1 MNYTLNIK
9 KNNKNSLCIL
19 LNGKKYEVN
28 SQWLYEHSDNA
39 EIRDPY
45 TKQLLIE
52 AAEINPSLKIID
64 AQIEKEILAITFSDN
79 SQHNY
84 KINYIYS
91 QLKKAP
97 VSDNKYLWNK
107 KNLKVPKF
115 NFKNI
120 NNKMLFD
127 IMTSVDK
134 LGFCLVRNIPKKKNG
149 LNELMK
155 LIGPVKKT
163 NWGGIADVKNI
174 NKAYDLTMTTRGLE
188 NHTDNPY
195 RSEDFKNYP
204 RTIHNDLN
212 LLRNEDVDIV
222 FLPIE
227 NEILKYKTF
236 YKCPNFKIENILCGK
251 SRPNYF
257 PGVKNIVIKLFDIV
271 QADNSFFGE
280 KDYQQLVVIKK
291 LRDEL
296 NFGTKIIPIKTV
308 RNKNGLPLSSRNKY
322 LEINEIEIA
331 NKINKICKYLIPKV
345 KNKLNTTK
353 ILAHAK
359 RELRMNGIDKIDYLT
374 ILTDTLE
381 KRRSLKSKSRIF
393 IAANV
398 GSTRL
403 IDNFPI

>member
-1 MNYTLNIK
+1 MKIIK
-9 KNNKNSLCIL
+9 SIKYLKRIVKESKR
-19 LNGKKYEVN
+19 NGSSINFIPTMGALHLGHIKLIQKAKKR
-28 SQWLYEHSDNA
+28 NA
-39 EIRDPY
+39 VRIVS
-45 TKQLLIE
+45 IF
-52 AAEINPSLKIID
+52 INPS
-64 AQIEKEILAITFSDN
+64 QF
-79 SQHNY
+79 
-84 KINYIYS
+84 
-91 QLKKAP
+91 
-97 VSDNKYLWNK
+97 
-107 KNLKVPKF
+107 
-115 NFKNI
+115 
-120 NNKMLFD
+120 
-127 IMTSVDK
+127 
-134 LGFCLVRNIPKKKNG
+134 
-149 LNELMK
+149 
-155 LIGPVKKT
+155 GP
-163 NWGGIADVKNI
+163 
-174 NKAYDLTMTTRGLE
+174 
-188 NHTDNPY
+188 
-195 RSEDFKNYP
+195 SEDFKNYP

-359 RELRMNGIDKIDYLT
+359 RELRINGIDKIDYLT

>member
-1 MNYTLNIK
+1 MKIIK
-9 KNNKNSLCIL
+9 SIKYLKRIVKESKR
-19 LNGKKYEVN
+19 NGSSINFIPTMGALHLGHIKLIQKAKKR
-28 SQWLYEHSDNA
+28 NA
-39 EIRDPY
+39 VRIVS
-45 TKQLLIE
+45 IF
-52 AAEINPSLKIID
+52 INPS
-64 AQIEKEILAITFSDN
+64 QF
-79 SQHNY
+79 
-84 KINYIYS
+84 
-91 QLKKAP
+91 
-97 VSDNKYLWNK
+97 
-107 KNLKVPKF
+107 
-115 NFKNI
+115 
-120 NNKMLFD
+120 
-127 IMTSVDK
+127 
-134 LGFCLVRNIPKKKNG
+134 
-149 LNELMK
+149 
-155 LIGPVKKT
+155 GP
-163 NWGGIADVKNI
+163 
-174 NKAYDLTMTTRGLE
+174 
-188 NHTDNPY
+188 
-195 RSEDFKNYP
+195 SEDFKNYP

-374 ILTDTLE
+374 ILTDSLE
-381 KRRSLKSKSRIF
+381 KRKSLKSKSRIF

>member
-1 MNYTLNIK
+1 MKIIK
-9 KNNKNSLCIL
+9 SIKYLKRIVKESKR
-19 LNGKKYEVN
+19 NGSIINFIPTMGALHLGHIKLIQKAKKR
-28 SQWLYEHSDNA
+28 NA
-39 EIRDPY
+39 IR
-45 TKQLLIE
+45 IVS
-52 AAEINPSLKIID
+52 IFVNPS
-64 AQIEKEILAITFSDN
+64 QF
-79 SQHNY
+79 
-84 KINYIYS
+84 
-91 QLKKAP
+91 
-97 VSDNKYLWNK
+97 
-107 KNLKVPKF
+107 
-115 NFKNI
+115 
-120 NNKMLFD
+120 
-127 IMTSVDK
+127 
-134 LGFCLVRNIPKKKNG
+134 
-149 LNELMK
+149 
-155 LIGPVKKT
+155 GP
-163 NWGGIADVKNI
+163 
-174 NKAYDLTMTTRGLE
+174 
-188 NHTDNPY
+188 
-195 RSEDFKNYP
+195 SEDFKNYP
-204 RTIHNDLN
+204 RTTHNDLN

-227 NEILKYKTF
+227 NEILKYKTY
-236 YKCPNFKIENILCGK
+236 YKCPNFKIEKILCGK

-291 LRDEL
+291 MRDEL
-296 NFGTKIIPIKTV
+296 NFGTNIIPIKTV

-374 ILTDTLE
+374 ILTDNLE
-381 KRRSLKSKSRIF
+381 KRKSLKSKSRIF

>member
-1 MNYTLNIK
+1 MKIIK
-9 KNNKNSLCIL
+9 SIKYLKRIVKESKR
-19 LNGKKYEVN
+19 NGSSINFIPTMGALHLGHIKLIQKAKKR
-28 SQWLYEHSDNA
+28 NA
-39 EIRDPY
+39 VRIVS
-45 TKQLLIE
+45 IF
-52 AAEINPSLKIID
+52 INPS
-64 AQIEKEILAITFSDN
+64 QF
-79 SQHNY
+79 
-84 KINYIYS
+84 
-91 QLKKAP
+91 
-97 VSDNKYLWNK
+97 
-107 KNLKVPKF
+107 
-115 NFKNI
+115 
-120 NNKMLFD
+120 
-127 IMTSVDK
+127 
-134 LGFCLVRNIPKKKNG
+134 
-149 LNELMK
+149 
-155 LIGPVKKT
+155 GP
-163 NWGGIADVKNI
+163 
-174 NKAYDLTMTTRGLE
+174 
-188 NHTDNPY
+188 
-195 RSEDFKNYP
+195 SEDFKNYP

-291 LRDEL
+291 MRDKL

-381 KRRSLKSKSRIF
+381 KRKSLKSKSRIF

>member
-1 MNYTLNIK
+1 MKIIK
-9 KNNKNSLCIL
+9 SIKYLKRIVKDSKR
-19 LNGKKYEVN
+19 NGSSINFIPTMGALHLGHIKLIQKAKKR
-28 SQWLYEHSDNA
+28 NA
-39 EIRDPY
+39 VRIVS
-45 TKQLLIE
+45 IF
-52 AAEINPSLKIID
+52 INPS
-64 AQIEKEILAITFSDN
+64 QF
-79 SQHNY
+79 
-84 KINYIYS
+84 
-91 QLKKAP
+91 
-97 VSDNKYLWNK
+97 
-107 KNLKVPKF
+107 
-115 NFKNI
+115 
-120 NNKMLFD
+120 
-127 IMTSVDK
+127 
-134 LGFCLVRNIPKKKNG
+134 
-149 LNELMK
+149 
-155 LIGPVKKT
+155 GP
-163 NWGGIADVKNI
+163 
-174 NKAYDLTMTTRGLE
+174 
-188 NHTDNPY
+188 
-195 RSEDFKNYP
+195 SEDFKNYP

-291 LRDEL
+291 MRDEL

>member
-1 MNYTLNIK
+1 MKIIK
-9 KNNKNSLCIL
+9 SIKYLKRIVKESKR
-19 LNGKKYEVN
+19 NGSSINFIPTMGALHLGHIKLIQKAKKR
-28 SQWLYEHSDNA
+28 NA
-39 EIRDPY
+39 VRIVS
-45 TKQLLIE
+45 IF
-52 AAEINPSLKIID
+52 INPS
-64 AQIEKEILAITFSDN
+64 QF
-79 SQHNY
+79 
-84 KINYIYS
+84 
-91 QLKKAP
+91 
-97 VSDNKYLWNK
+97 
-107 KNLKVPKF
+107 
-115 NFKNI
+115 
-120 NNKMLFD
+120 
-127 IMTSVDK
+127 
-134 LGFCLVRNIPKKKNG
+134 
-149 LNELMK
+149 
-155 LIGPVKKT
+155 GP
-163 NWGGIADVKNI
+163 
-174 NKAYDLTMTTRGLE
+174 
-188 NHTDNPY
+188 
-195 RSEDFKNYP
+195 SEDFKNYP

-280 KDYQQLVVIKK
+280 KDFQQLVVIKK
-291 LRDEL
+291 MRDEL

>member
-1 MNYTLNIK
+1 MKIIK
-9 KNNKNSLCIL
+9 SIEYLKRIIRESKRNGLIINFIPTMGALHFGHMKLIQKAKRKNS
-19 LNGKKYEVN
+19 
-28 SQWLYEHSDNA
+28 
-39 EIRDPY
+39 IR
-45 TKQLLIE
+45 IVSIF
-52 AAEINPSLKIID
+52 INPS
-64 AQIEKEILAITFSDN
+64 QF
-79 SQHNY
+79 
-84 KINYIYS
+84 
-91 QLKKAP
+91 
-97 VSDNKYLWNK
+97 
-107 KNLKVPKF
+107 
-115 NFKNI
+115 
-120 NNKMLFD
+120 
-127 IMTSVDK
+127 
-134 LGFCLVRNIPKKKNG
+134 
-149 LNELMK
+149 
-155 LIGPVKKT
+155 GP
-163 NWGGIADVKNI
+163 N
-174 NKAYDLTMTTRGLE
+174 
-188 NHTDNPY
+188 
-195 RSEDFKNYP
+195 EDFKNYP
-204 RTIHNDLN
+204 RTTYNDLN

-227 NEILKYKTF
+227 NEILKYKTY
-236 YKCPNFKIENILCGK
+236 YKCPNFKIEEILCGK

-257 PGVKNIVIKLFDIV
+257 PGVKNIIIKLFDIV

-291 LRDEL
+291 MRDEL

-322 LEINEIEIA
+322 LENNEIEIA

-374 ILTDTLE
+374 ILTDNLE
-381 KRRSLKSKSRIF
+381 KRKSLKSKSRIF

>member
-1 MNYTLNIK
+1 MKIIK
-9 KNNKNSLCIL
+9 SIKYLKRIVKESKR
-19 LNGKKYEVN
+19 NGSSINFIPTMGALHLGHIKLIQKAKKR
-28 SQWLYEHSDNA
+28 NA
-39 EIRDPY
+39 VRIVS
-45 TKQLLIE
+45 IF
-52 AAEINPSLKIID
+52 INPS
-64 AQIEKEILAITFSDN
+64 QF
-79 SQHNY
+79 
-84 KINYIYS
+84 
-91 QLKKAP
+91 
-97 VSDNKYLWNK
+97 
-107 KNLKVPKF
+107 
-115 NFKNI
+115 
-120 NNKMLFD
+120 
-127 IMTSVDK
+127 
-134 LGFCLVRNIPKKKNG
+134 
-149 LNELMK
+149 
-155 LIGPVKKT
+155 GP
-163 NWGGIADVKNI
+163 
-174 NKAYDLTMTTRGLE
+174 
-188 NHTDNPY
+188 
-195 RSEDFKNYP
+195 SEDFKNYP

-271 QADNSFFGE
+271 QADSSFFGE

-291 LRDEL
+291 MRDEL

-353 ILAHAK
+353 ILADAK

-381 KRRSLKSKSRIF
+381 KRKSLKSKSRIF

>member
-1 MNYTLNIK
+1 MKIIK
-9 KNNKNSLCIL
+9 SIKYLKRIVKESKR
-19 LNGKKYEVN
+19 NGSSINFIPTMGALHLGHIKLIQKAKKR
-28 SQWLYEHSDNA
+28 NA
-39 EIRDPY
+39 VRIVS
-45 TKQLLIE
+45 IF
-52 AAEINPSLKIID
+52 INPS
-64 AQIEKEILAITFSDN
+64 QF
-79 SQHNY
+79 
-84 KINYIYS
+84 
-91 QLKKAP
+91 
-97 VSDNKYLWNK
+97 
-107 KNLKVPKF
+107 
-115 NFKNI
+115 
-120 NNKMLFD
+120 
-127 IMTSVDK
+127 
-134 LGFCLVRNIPKKKNG
+134 
-149 LNELMK
+149 
-155 LIGPVKKT
+155 GP
-163 NWGGIADVKNI
+163 
-174 NKAYDLTMTTRGLE
+174 
-188 NHTDNPY
+188 
-195 RSEDFKNYP
+195 SEDFKNYP

-236 YKCPNFKIENILCGK
+236 YKCPKFKIENILCGK

-381 KRRSLKSKSRIF
+381 KRKSLKSKSRIF

>member
-1 MNYTLNIK
+1 MKIIK
-9 KNNKNSLCIL
+9 SIKYLKRIVKESKR
-19 LNGKKYEVN
+19 NGSSINFIPTMGALHLGHIKLIQRAKKR
-28 SQWLYEHSDNA
+28 NA
-39 EIRDPY
+39 VRIVS
-45 TKQLLIE
+45 IF
-52 AAEINPSLKIID
+52 INPS
-64 AQIEKEILAITFSDN
+64 QF
-79 SQHNY
+79 
-84 KINYIYS
+84 
-91 QLKKAP
+91 
-97 VSDNKYLWNK
+97 
-107 KNLKVPKF
+107 
-115 NFKNI
+115 
-120 NNKMLFD
+120 
-127 IMTSVDK
+127 
-134 LGFCLVRNIPKKKNG
+134 
-149 LNELMK
+149 
-155 LIGPVKKT
+155 GP
-163 NWGGIADVKNI
+163 
-174 NKAYDLTMTTRGLE
+174 
-188 NHTDNPY
+188 
-195 RSEDFKNYP
+195 SEDFKNYP
-204 RTIHNDLN
+204 RTIHNDLT

>member
-1 MNYTLNIK
+1 MGALHLGHIK
-9 KNNKNSLCIL
+9 LIQKA
-19 LNGKKYEVN
+19 KKR
-28 SQWLYEHSDNA
+28 NA
-39 EIRDPY
+39 IR
-45 TKQLLIE
+45 IVS
-52 AAEINPSLKIID
+52 IFVNPS
-64 AQIEKEILAITFSDN
+64 QF
-79 SQHNY
+79 
-84 KINYIYS
+84 
-91 QLKKAP
+91 
-97 VSDNKYLWNK
+97 
-107 KNLKVPKF
+107 
-115 NFKNI
+115 
-120 NNKMLFD
+120 
-127 IMTSVDK
+127 
-134 LGFCLVRNIPKKKNG
+134 
-149 LNELMK
+149 
-155 LIGPVKKT
+155 GP
-163 NWGGIADVKNI
+163 
-174 NKAYDLTMTTRGLE
+174 
-188 NHTDNPY
+188 
-195 RSEDFKNYP
+195 SEDFINYP
-204 RTIHNDLN
+204 RSIHNDLN

-296 NFGTKIIPIKTV
+296 SFGTKIIPIKTV

>member
-1 MNYTLNIK
+1 MKIIK
-9 KNNKNSLCIL
+9 SIKYLKRIVKESKR
-19 LNGKKYEVN
+19 NGSSINFIPTMGALHLGHIKLIQKAKKR
-28 SQWLYEHSDNA
+28 NA
-39 EIRDPY
+39 VRIVS
-45 TKQLLIE
+45 IF
-52 AAEINPSLKIID
+52 INPS
-64 AQIEKEILAITFSDN
+64 QF
-79 SQHNY
+79 
-84 KINYIYS
+84 
-91 QLKKAP
+91 
-97 VSDNKYLWNK
+97 
-107 KNLKVPKF
+107 
-115 NFKNI
+115 
-120 NNKMLFD
+120 
-127 IMTSVDK
+127 
-134 LGFCLVRNIPKKKNG
+134 
-149 LNELMK
+149 
-155 LIGPVKKT
+155 GP
-163 NWGGIADVKNI
+163 
-174 NKAYDLTMTTRGLE
+174 
-188 NHTDNPY
+188 
-195 RSEDFKNYP
+195 SEDFKNYP

-291 LRDEL
+291 MRDEL

-359 RELRMNGIDKIDYLT
+359 RELRMNGIDNIDYLT

>member
-1 MNYTLNIK
+1 MKIIK
-9 KNNKNSLCIL
+9 SIKYLKRIVKESKR
-19 LNGKKYEVN
+19 NGSSINFIPTMGALHLGHIKLIQKAKKR
-28 SQWLYEHSDNA
+28 NA
-39 EIRDPY
+39 VRIVS
-45 TKQLLIE
+45 IF
-52 AAEINPSLKIID
+52 INPS
-64 AQIEKEILAITFSDN
+64 QF
-79 SQHNY
+79 
-84 KINYIYS
+84 
-91 QLKKAP
+91 
-97 VSDNKYLWNK
+97 
-107 KNLKVPKF
+107 
-115 NFKNI
+115 
-120 NNKMLFD
+120 
-127 IMTSVDK
+127 
-134 LGFCLVRNIPKKKNG
+134 
-149 LNELMK
+149 
-155 LIGPVKKT
+155 GP
-163 NWGGIADVKNI
+163 
-174 NKAYDLTMTTRGLE
+174 
-188 NHTDNPY
+188 
-195 RSEDFKNYP
+195 SEDFKNYP
-204 RTIHNDLN
+204 RTTHNDLN

-359 RELRMNGIDKIDYLT
+359 RELRMNGIGKIDYLT

-381 KRRSLKSKSRIF
+381 KRKSLKSKSRIF

>member
-1 MNYTLNIK
+1 MKIIK
-9 KNNKNSLCIL
+9 SIKYLKRIVKESKR
-19 LNGKKYEVN
+19 NGSSINFIPTMGALHLGHIKLIQKAKKR
-28 SQWLYEHSDNA
+28 NA
-39 EIRDPY
+39 VRIVS
-45 TKQLLIE
+45 IF
-52 AAEINPSLKIID
+52 INPS
-64 AQIEKEILAITFSDN
+64 QF
-79 SQHNY
+79 
-84 KINYIYS
+84 
-91 QLKKAP
+91 
-97 VSDNKYLWNK
+97 
-107 KNLKVPKF
+107 
-115 NFKNI
+115 
-120 NNKMLFD
+120 
-127 IMTSVDK
+127 
-134 LGFCLVRNIPKKKNG
+134 
-149 LNELMK
+149 
-155 LIGPVKKT
+155 GP
-163 NWGGIADVKNI
+163 
-174 NKAYDLTMTTRGLE
+174 
-188 NHTDNPY
+188 
-195 RSEDFKNYP
+195 SEDFKNYP

-291 LRDEL
+291 MRDEL
-296 NFGTKIIPIKTV
+296 NFGTNIIPIKTV

-353 ILAHAK
+353 ILAQAK

>member
-1 MNYTLNIK
+1 MKIIK
-9 KNNKNSLCIL
+9 SIKYLKRIVKELKR
-19 LNGKKYEVN
+19 NGSSINFIPTMGALHLGHIKLIQKAKKR
-28 SQWLYEHSDNA
+28 NA
-39 EIRDPY
+39 VRIVS
-45 TKQLLIE
+45 IF
-52 AAEINPSLKIID
+52 INPS
-64 AQIEKEILAITFSDN
+64 QF
-79 SQHNY
+79 
-84 KINYIYS
+84 
-91 QLKKAP
+91 
-97 VSDNKYLWNK
+97 
-107 KNLKVPKF
+107 
-115 NFKNI
+115 
-120 NNKMLFD
+120 
-127 IMTSVDK
+127 
-134 LGFCLVRNIPKKKNG
+134 
-149 LNELMK
+149 
-155 LIGPVKKT
+155 GP
-163 NWGGIADVKNI
+163 
-174 NKAYDLTMTTRGLE
+174 
-188 NHTDNPY
+188 
-195 RSEDFKNYP
+195 SEDFKNYP

-227 NEILKYKTF
+227 NEILKYKTY
-236 YKCPNFKIENILCGK
+236 YKCPNFKIEKILCGK

-291 LRDEL
+291 MRDEL
-296 NFGTKIIPIKTV
+296 NFGTNIIPIKTV

-374 ILTDTLE
+374 ILTDNLE
-381 KRRSLKSKSRIF
+381 KRKSLKSKSRIF

>member
-1 MNYTLNIK
+1 MKIIK
-9 KNNKNSLCIL
+9 SIKYLKRIVKESKR
-19 LNGKKYEVN
+19 NGSSINFIPTMGALHLGHIKLIQKAKKR
-28 SQWLYEHSDNA
+28 NA
-39 EIRDPY
+39 VRIVS
-45 TKQLLIE
+45 IF
-52 AAEINPSLKIID
+52 INPS
-64 AQIEKEILAITFSDN
+64 QF
-79 SQHNY
+79 
-84 KINYIYS
+84 
-91 QLKKAP
+91 
-97 VSDNKYLWNK
+97 
-107 KNLKVPKF
+107 
-115 NFKNI
+115 
-120 NNKMLFD
+120 
-127 IMTSVDK
+127 
-134 LGFCLVRNIPKKKNG
+134 
-149 LNELMK
+149 
-155 LIGPVKKT
+155 GP
-163 NWGGIADVKNI
+163 
-174 NKAYDLTMTTRGLE
+174 
-188 NHTDNPY
+188 
-195 RSEDFKNYP
+195 SEDFKNYP

-381 KRRSLKSKSRIF
+381 KRKSLKSKSRIF

>member
-1 MNYTLNIK
+1 MKIIK
-9 KNNKNSLCIL
+9 SIKYLKRIVKESKRNGSCINFIPTMGAL
-19 LNGKKYEVN
+19 HLGHIKLIQKAKKR
-28 SQWLYEHSDNA
+28 NA
-39 EIRDPY
+39 VRIVS
-45 TKQLLIE
+45 IF
-52 AAEINPSLKIID
+52 INPS
-64 AQIEKEILAITFSDN
+64 QF
-79 SQHNY
+79 
-84 KINYIYS
+84 
-91 QLKKAP
+91 
-97 VSDNKYLWNK
+97 
-107 KNLKVPKF
+107 
-115 NFKNI
+115 
-120 NNKMLFD
+120 
-127 IMTSVDK
+127 
-134 LGFCLVRNIPKKKNG
+134 
-149 LNELMK
+149 
-155 LIGPVKKT
+155 GP
-163 NWGGIADVKNI
+163 
-174 NKAYDLTMTTRGLE
+174 
-188 NHTDNPY
+188 
-195 RSEDFKNYP
+195 SEDFKNYP

-381 KRRSLKSKSRIF
+381 KRKSLKSKSRIF

>member
-1 MNYTLNIK
+1 MKIIK
-9 KNNKNSLCIL
+9 SIKYLKRIVKESKR
-19 LNGKKYEVN
+19 NGSSINFIPTMGALHLGHIKLIQKAKKR
-28 SQWLYEHSDNA
+28 NA
-39 EIRDPY
+39 VRIVS
-45 TKQLLIE
+45 IF
-52 AAEINPSLKIID
+52 INPS
-64 AQIEKEILAITFSDN
+64 QF
-79 SQHNY
+79 
-84 KINYIYS
+84 
-91 QLKKAP
+91 
-97 VSDNKYLWNK
+97 
-107 KNLKVPKF
+107 
-115 NFKNI
+115 
-120 NNKMLFD
+120 
-127 IMTSVDK
+127 
-134 LGFCLVRNIPKKKNG
+134 
-149 LNELMK
+149 
-155 LIGPVKKT
+155 GP
-163 NWGGIADVKNI
+163 
-174 NKAYDLTMTTRGLE
+174 
-188 NHTDNPY
+188 
-195 RSEDFKNYP
+195 SEDFKNYP

-353 ILAHAK
+353 ILADAK

-374 ILTDTLE
+374 ILTDNLE
-381 KRRSLKSKSRIF
+381 KRKFLKSKSRIF

>member
-1 MNYTLNIK
+1 MKIIK
-9 KNNKNSLCIL
+9 SIKYLKRIVKESKR
-19 LNGKKYEVN
+19 NGSSINFIPTMGALHLGHIKLIQKAKKR
-28 SQWLYEHSDNA
+28 NA
-39 EIRDPY
+39 VRIVS
-45 TKQLLIE
+45 IF
-52 AAEINPSLKIID
+52 INPS
-64 AQIEKEILAITFSDN
+64 QF
-79 SQHNY
+79 
-84 KINYIYS
+84 
-91 QLKKAP
+91 
-97 VSDNKYLWNK
+97 
-107 KNLKVPKF
+107 
-115 NFKNI
+115 
-120 NNKMLFD
+120 
-127 IMTSVDK
+127 
-134 LGFCLVRNIPKKKNG
+134 
-149 LNELMK
+149 
-155 LIGPVKKT
+155 GP
-163 NWGGIADVKNI
+163 
-174 NKAYDLTMTTRGLE
+174 
-188 NHTDNPY
+188 
-195 RSEDFKNYP
+195 SEDFINYP
-204 RTIHNDLN
+204 RTINNDLH

-227 NEILKYKTF
+227 NEILNYKTS

-291 LRDEL
+291 MRDEL

-374 ILTDTLE
+374 ILTDNLE
-381 KRRSLKSKSRIF
+381 KRKSLKSKSRIF

>member
-1 MNYTLNIK
+1 MKIIK
-9 KNNKNSLCIL
+9 SIKYLKRIVKESRR
-19 LNGKKYEVN
+19 NGSSINFIPTMGALHLGHIKLIQKAKKR
-28 SQWLYEHSDNA
+28 NA
-39 EIRDPY
+39 VRIVS
-45 TKQLLIE
+45 IF
-52 AAEINPSLKIID
+52 INPS
-64 AQIEKEILAITFSDN
+64 QF
-79 SQHNY
+79 
-84 KINYIYS
+84 
-91 QLKKAP
+91 
-97 VSDNKYLWNK
+97 
-107 KNLKVPKF
+107 
-115 NFKNI
+115 
-120 NNKMLFD
+120 
-127 IMTSVDK
+127 
-134 LGFCLVRNIPKKKNG
+134 
-149 LNELMK
+149 
-155 LIGPVKKT
+155 GP
-163 NWGGIADVKNI
+163 
-174 NKAYDLTMTTRGLE
+174 
-188 NHTDNPY
+188 
-195 RSEDFKNYP
+195 SEDFKNYP

-291 LRDEL
+291 MRDEL

>member
-1 MNYTLNIK
+1 MKIIK
-9 KNNKNSLCIL
+9 SIKYLKRIVKESKR
-19 LNGKKYEVN
+19 NGSSINFIPTMGALHLGHIKLIQKAKKR
-28 SQWLYEHSDNA
+28 NA
-39 EIRDPY
+39 VRIVS
-45 TKQLLIE
+45 IF
-52 AAEINPSLKIID
+52 INPS
-64 AQIEKEILAITFSDN
+64 QF
-79 SQHNY
+79 
-84 KINYIYS
+84 
-91 QLKKAP
+91 
-97 VSDNKYLWNK
+97 
-107 KNLKVPKF
+107 
-115 NFKNI
+115 
-120 NNKMLFD
+120 
-127 IMTSVDK
+127 
-134 LGFCLVRNIPKKKNG
+134 
-149 LNELMK
+149 
-155 LIGPVKKT
+155 GP
-163 NWGGIADVKNI
+163 G
-174 NKAYDLTMTTRGLE
+174 
-188 NHTDNPY
+188 
-195 RSEDFKNYP
+195 EDFKNYP

-296 NFGTKIIPIKTV
+296 NFSTKIIPIKTV

>member
-1 MNYTLNIK
+1 MKIIK
-9 KNNKNSLCIL
+9 SIKYLKRIVKESKR
-19 LNGKKYEVN
+19 NGSSINFIPTMGALHLGHIKLIQKAKKR
-28 SQWLYEHSDNA
+28 NA
-39 EIRDPY
+39 IR
-45 TKQLLIE
+45 IVSIF
-52 AAEINPSLKIID
+52 INPS
-64 AQIEKEILAITFSDN
+64 QF
-79 SQHNY
+79 
-84 KINYIYS
+84 
-91 QLKKAP
+91 
-97 VSDNKYLWNK
+97 
-107 KNLKVPKF
+107 
-115 NFKNI
+115 
-120 NNKMLFD
+120 
-127 IMTSVDK
+127 
-134 LGFCLVRNIPKKKNG
+134 
-149 LNELMK
+149 
-155 LIGPVKKT
+155 GP
-163 NWGGIADVKNI
+163 
-174 NKAYDLTMTTRGLE
+174 
-188 NHTDNPY
+188 
-195 RSEDFKNYP
+195 SEDFKNYP

-212 LLRNEDVDIV
+212 LLRNENVDIV

>member
-1 MNYTLNIK
+1 MKIIK
-9 KNNKNSLCIL
+9 SIKYLKRIVKESKR
-19 LNGKKYEVN
+19 NGSSINFIPTMGALHLGHIKLIQKAKKR
-28 SQWLYEHSDNA
+28 NA
-39 EIRDPY
+39 VRIVS
-45 TKQLLIE
+45 IF
-52 AAEINPSLKIID
+52 INPS
-64 AQIEKEILAITFSDN
+64 QF
-79 SQHNY
+79 
-84 KINYIYS
+84 
-91 QLKKAP
+91 
-97 VSDNKYLWNK
+97 
-107 KNLKVPKF
+107 
-115 NFKNI
+115 
-120 NNKMLFD
+120 
-127 IMTSVDK
+127 
-134 LGFCLVRNIPKKKNG
+134 
-149 LNELMK
+149 
-155 LIGPVKKT
+155 GP
-163 NWGGIADVKNI
+163 
-174 NKAYDLTMTTRGLE
+174 
-188 NHTDNPY
+188 
-195 RSEDFKNYP
+195 SEDFKNYP
-204 RTIHNDLN
+204 RTINNDLH

-359 RELRMNGIDKIDYLT
+359 RELCMNGIDKIDYLT

-381 KRRSLKSKSRIF
+381 KRKSLKSKSRIF

>member
-1 MNYTLNIK
+1 MKIIK
-9 KNNKNSLCIL
+9 SIKYLKRIVKESKR
-19 LNGKKYEVN
+19 NGSSINFIPTMGALHLGHIKLIQKAKKR
-28 SQWLYEHSDNA
+28 NA
-39 EIRDPY
+39 IR
-45 TKQLLIE
+45 IVS
-52 AAEINPSLKIID
+52 IFVNPS
-64 AQIEKEILAITFSDN
+64 QF
-79 SQHNY
+79 
-84 KINYIYS
+84 
-91 QLKKAP
+91 
-97 VSDNKYLWNK
+97 
-107 KNLKVPKF
+107 
-115 NFKNI
+115 
-120 NNKMLFD
+120 
-127 IMTSVDK
+127 
-134 LGFCLVRNIPKKKNG
+134 
-149 LNELMK
+149 
-155 LIGPVKKT
+155 GP
-163 NWGGIADVKNI
+163 
-174 NKAYDLTMTTRGLE
+174 
-188 NHTDNPY
+188 
-195 RSEDFKNYP
+195 SEDFKNYP

-291 LRDEL
+291 MRDEL

>member
-1 MNYTLNIK
+1 MKIIK
-9 KNNKNSLCIL
+9 SIKYLKRIVKESKR
-19 LNGKKYEVN
+19 NGSSINFIPTMGALHLGHIKLIQKAKKR
-28 SQWLYEHSDNA
+28 NA
-39 EIRDPY
+39 VRIVS
-45 TKQLLIE
+45 IF
-52 AAEINPSLKIID
+52 INPS
-64 AQIEKEILAITFSDN
+64 QF
-79 SQHNY
+79 
-84 KINYIYS
+84 
-91 QLKKAP
+91 
-97 VSDNKYLWNK
+97 
-107 KNLKVPKF
+107 
-115 NFKNI
+115 
-120 NNKMLFD
+120 
-127 IMTSVDK
+127 
-134 LGFCLVRNIPKKKNG
+134 
-149 LNELMK
+149 
-155 LIGPVKKT
+155 GP
-163 NWGGIADVKNI
+163 
-174 NKAYDLTMTTRGLE
+174 
-188 NHTDNPY
+188 
-195 RSEDFKNYP
+195 SEDFKNYP

-227 NEILKYKTF
+227 NEILQYKTF

>member
-1 MNYTLNIK
+1 MKIIK
-9 KNNKNSLCIL
+9 SIKYLKRIVKESKR
-19 LNGKKYEVN
+19 NGLSINFIPTMGALHLGHIKLIQKAKKR
-28 SQWLYEHSDNA
+28 NA
-39 EIRDPY
+39 VRIVS
-45 TKQLLIE
+45 IF
-52 AAEINPSLKIID
+52 INPS
-64 AQIEKEILAITFSDN
+64 QF
-79 SQHNY
+79 
-84 KINYIYS
+84 
-91 QLKKAP
+91 
-97 VSDNKYLWNK
+97 
-107 KNLKVPKF
+107 
-115 NFKNI
+115 
-120 NNKMLFD
+120 
-127 IMTSVDK
+127 
-134 LGFCLVRNIPKKKNG
+134 
-149 LNELMK
+149 
-155 LIGPVKKT
+155 GP
-163 NWGGIADVKNI
+163 
-174 NKAYDLTMTTRGLE
+174 
-188 NHTDNPY
+188 
-195 RSEDFKNYP
+195 SEDFKNYP

-291 LRDEL
+291 MRDEL

-381 KRRSLKSKSRIF
+381 KRKSLKSKSRIF

>member
-1 MNYTLNIK
+1 MKIIK
-9 KNNKNSLCIL
+9 SIKYLKRIVKESKR
-19 LNGKKYEVN
+19 NGSSINFIPTMGALHLGHIKLIQKAKKR
-28 SQWLYEHSDNA
+28 NA
-39 EIRDPY
+39 VRIVS
-45 TKQLLIE
+45 IF
-52 AAEINPSLKIID
+52 INPS
-64 AQIEKEILAITFSDN
+64 QF
-79 SQHNY
+79 
-84 KINYIYS
+84 
-91 QLKKAP
+91 
-97 VSDNKYLWNK
+97 
-107 KNLKVPKF
+107 
-115 NFKNI
+115 
-120 NNKMLFD
+120 
-127 IMTSVDK
+127 
-134 LGFCLVRNIPKKKNG
+134 
-149 LNELMK
+149 
-155 LIGPVKKT
+155 GP
-163 NWGGIADVKNI
+163 
-174 NKAYDLTMTTRGLE
+174 
-188 NHTDNPY
+188 
-195 RSEDFKNYP
+195 SEDFKNYP

-291 LRDEL
+291 MRDEL
-296 NFGTKIIPIKTV
+296 KFGTKIIPIKTV

-322 LEINEIEIA
+322 LELNEIEIA

-381 KRRSLKSKSRIF
+381 KRKSLKSKSRIF

>member
-1 MNYTLNIK
+1 MKIIK
-9 KNNKNSLCIL
+9 SIKYLKRIVKESKR
-19 LNGKKYEVN
+19 NGSSINFIPTMGALHLGHIKLIQKAKK
-28 SQWLYEHSDNA
+28 
-39 EIRDPY
+39 RDAVR
-45 TKQLLIE
+45 IVSIF
-52 AAEINPSLKIID
+52 INPS
-64 AQIEKEILAITFSDN
+64 QF
-79 SQHNY
+79 
-84 KINYIYS
+84 
-91 QLKKAP
+91 
-97 VSDNKYLWNK
+97 
-107 KNLKVPKF
+107 
-115 NFKNI
+115 
-120 NNKMLFD
+120 
-127 IMTSVDK
+127 
-134 LGFCLVRNIPKKKNG
+134 
-149 LNELMK
+149 
-155 LIGPVKKT
+155 GP
-163 NWGGIADVKNI
+163 
-174 NKAYDLTMTTRGLE
+174 
-188 NHTDNPY
+188 
-195 RSEDFKNYP
+195 SEDFKNYP

>member
-1 MNYTLNIK
+1 MKIIKSIKYLKRIIKESKRNGSSINFIPTMGALHLGHIKLIQKAKK
-9 KNNKNSLCIL
+9 KNAVRIVSIF
-19 LNGKKYEVN
+19 
-28 SQWLYEHSDNA
+28 
-39 EIRDPY
+39 
-45 TKQLLIE
+45 
-52 AAEINPSLKIID
+52 INPS
-64 AQIEKEILAITFSDN
+64 QF
-79 SQHNY
+79 
-84 KINYIYS
+84 
-91 QLKKAP
+91 
-97 VSDNKYLWNK
+97 
-107 KNLKVPKF
+107 
-115 NFKNI
+115 
-120 NNKMLFD
+120 
-127 IMTSVDK
+127 
-134 LGFCLVRNIPKKKNG
+134 
-149 LNELMK
+149 
-155 LIGPVKKT
+155 GP
-163 NWGGIADVKNI
+163 
-174 NKAYDLTMTTRGLE
+174 
-188 NHTDNPY
+188 
-195 RSEDFKNYP
+195 SEDFINYP

-236 YKCPNFKIENILCGK
+236 YKCPKFKIENILCGK

-291 LRDEL
+291 MRDKL

-322 LEINEIEIA
+322 LKVNEIEIA
-331 NKINKICKYLIPKV
+331 NKINKICKNLIPKV

-381 KRRSLKSKSRIF
+381 KRKSLKSKSRIF

>member
-1 MNYTLNIK
+1 MKIIK
-9 KNNKNSLCIL
+9 SIKYLKRIVKESKR
-19 LNGKKYEVN
+19 NGSSINFIPTMGALHLGHIKLIQKAKKR
-28 SQWLYEHSDNA
+28 NA
-39 EIRDPY
+39 VRIVS
-45 TKQLLIE
+45 IF
-52 AAEINPSLKIID
+52 INPS
-64 AQIEKEILAITFSDN
+64 QF
-79 SQHNY
+79 
-84 KINYIYS
+84 
-91 QLKKAP
+91 
-97 VSDNKYLWNK
+97 
-107 KNLKVPKF
+107 
-115 NFKNI
+115 
-120 NNKMLFD
+120 
-127 IMTSVDK
+127 
-134 LGFCLVRNIPKKKNG
+134 
-149 LNELMK
+149 
-155 LIGPVKKT
+155 GP
-163 NWGGIADVKNI
+163 
-174 NKAYDLTMTTRGLE
+174 
-188 NHTDNPY
+188 
-195 RSEDFKNYP
+195 SEDFKNYP

-222 FLPIE
+222 FIPIE

>member
-1 MNYTLNIK
+1 MKIVKSIK
-9 KNNKNSLCIL
+9 YLKRIIKES
-19 LNGKKYEVN
+19 KR
-28 SQWLYEHSDNA
+28 NA
-39 EIRDPY
+39 VRIVS
-45 TKQLLIE
+45 IF
-52 AAEINPSLKIID
+52 INPS
-64 AQIEKEILAITFSDN
+64 QF
-79 SQHNY
+79 
-84 KINYIYS
+84 
-91 QLKKAP
+91 
-97 VSDNKYLWNK
+97 
-107 KNLKVPKF
+107 
-115 NFKNI
+115 
-120 NNKMLFD
+120 
-127 IMTSVDK
+127 
-134 LGFCLVRNIPKKKNG
+134 
-149 LNELMK
+149 
-155 LIGPVKKT
+155 GP
-163 NWGGIADVKNI
+163 
-174 NKAYDLTMTTRGLE
+174 
-188 NHTDNPY
+188 
-195 RSEDFKNYP
+195 SEDFKNYP

-227 NEILKYKTF
+227 NEILKYKTN
-236 YKCPNFKIENILCGK
+236 YKCPNFKIEKILCGK

-308 RNKNGLPLSSRNKY
+308 RSKNGLPLSSRNKY

-331 NKINKICKYLIPKV
+331 NKINKICKHLIPKV

-359 RELRMNGIDKIDYLT
+359 RKLRMNGIDKIDYLT

-381 KRRSLKSKSRIF
+381 KRKSLKSKSRIF

>member
-1 MNYTLNIK
+1 MKIIK
-9 KNNKNSLCIL
+9 SIKYLKRIVKESKR
-19 LNGKKYEVN
+19 NGSSINFIPTMGALHLGHIKLIQKAKKR
-28 SQWLYEHSDNA
+28 NA
-39 EIRDPY
+39 VRIVS
-45 TKQLLIE
+45 IF
-52 AAEINPSLKIID
+52 INPS
-64 AQIEKEILAITFSDN
+64 QF
-79 SQHNY
+79 
-84 KINYIYS
+84 
-91 QLKKAP
+91 
-97 VSDNKYLWNK
+97 
-107 KNLKVPKF
+107 
-115 NFKNI
+115 
-120 NNKMLFD
+120 
-127 IMTSVDK
+127 
-134 LGFCLVRNIPKKKNG
+134 
-149 LNELMK
+149 
-155 LIGPVKKT
+155 GP
-163 NWGGIADVKNI
+163 
-174 NKAYDLTMTTRGLE
+174 
-188 NHTDNPY
+188 
-195 RSEDFKNYP
+195 SEDFKNYP

-359 RELRMNGIDKIDYLT
+359 CELRMNGIDKIDYLT

>member
-1 MNYTLNIK
+1 MKIIK
-9 KNNKNSLCIL
+9 SIKYLRRIVKESKR
-19 LNGKKYEVN
+19 NGSSINFIPTMGALHLGHIKLIQKAKKR
-28 SQWLYEHSDNA
+28 NA
-39 EIRDPY
+39 IR
-45 TKQLLIE
+45 IVSIF
-52 AAEINPSLKIID
+52 INPS
-64 AQIEKEILAITFSDN
+64 QF
-79 SQHNY
+79 
-84 KINYIYS
+84 
-91 QLKKAP
+91 
-97 VSDNKYLWNK
+97 
-107 KNLKVPKF
+107 
-115 NFKNI
+115 
-120 NNKMLFD
+120 
-127 IMTSVDK
+127 
-134 LGFCLVRNIPKKKNG
+134 
-149 LNELMK
+149 
-155 LIGPVKKT
+155 GP
-163 NWGGIADVKNI
+163 
-174 NKAYDLTMTTRGLE
+174 
-188 NHTDNPY
+188 
-195 RSEDFKNYP
+195 SEDFKNYP

-381 KRRSLKSKSRIF
+381 KRRSLKLKSRIF

>member
-1 MNYTLNIK
+1 MKIIK
-9 KNNKNSLCIL
+9 SIKYLKRIVKESKR
-19 LNGKKYEVN
+19 NGSSINFIPTMGALHLGHIKLIQKAKKR
-28 SQWLYEHSDNA
+28 NA
-39 EIRDPY
+39 VRIVS
-45 TKQLLIE
+45 IF
-52 AAEINPSLKIID
+52 INPS
-64 AQIEKEILAITFSDN
+64 QF
-79 SQHNY
+79 
-84 KINYIYS
+84 
-91 QLKKAP
+91 
-97 VSDNKYLWNK
+97 
-107 KNLKVPKF
+107 
-115 NFKNI
+115 
-120 NNKMLFD
+120 
-127 IMTSVDK
+127 
-134 LGFCLVRNIPKKKNG
+134 
-149 LNELMK
+149 
-155 LIGPVKKT
+155 GP
-163 NWGGIADVKNI
+163 
-174 NKAYDLTMTTRGLE
+174 
-188 NHTDNPY
+188 
-195 RSEDFKNYP
+195 SEDFKNYP

-227 NEILKYKTF
+227 NEILNYKTS

>member
-1 MNYTLNIK
+1 MKIIK
-9 KNNKNSLCIL
+9 SIKYLKRIVKESKR
-19 LNGKKYEVN
+19 NGSSINFIPTMGALHLGHIKLIQKAKKR
-28 SQWLYEHSDNA
+28 NA
-39 EIRDPY
+39 VRIVS
-45 TKQLLIE
+45 IF
-52 AAEINPSLKIID
+52 INPS
-64 AQIEKEILAITFSDN
+64 QF
-79 SQHNY
+79 
-84 KINYIYS
+84 
-91 QLKKAP
+91 
-97 VSDNKYLWNK
+97 
-107 KNLKVPKF
+107 
-115 NFKNI
+115 
-120 NNKMLFD
+120 
-127 IMTSVDK
+127 
-134 LGFCLVRNIPKKKNG
+134 
-149 LNELMK
+149 
-155 LIGPVKKT
+155 GP
-163 NWGGIADVKNI
+163 
-174 NKAYDLTMTTRGLE
+174 
-188 NHTDNPY
+188 
-195 RSEDFKNYP
+195 SEDFKNYP

-345 KNKLNTTK
+345 KNKLNTRK

-381 KRRSLKSKSRIF
+381 KRKSLKSKSRIF
-393 IAANV
+393 IAANI

>member
-1 MNYTLNIK
+1 MKIIK
-9 KNNKNSLCIL
+9 SIKYLKRIVKESKR
-19 LNGKKYEVN
+19 NGSSINFIPTMGALHLGHIKLIQKAKKR
-28 SQWLYEHSDNA
+28 NA
-39 EIRDPY
+39 VRIVS
-45 TKQLLIE
+45 IF
-52 AAEINPSLKIID
+52 INPS
-64 AQIEKEILAITFSDN
+64 QF
-79 SQHNY
+79 
-84 KINYIYS
+84 
-91 QLKKAP
+91 
-97 VSDNKYLWNK
+97 
-107 KNLKVPKF
+107 
-115 NFKNI
+115 
-120 NNKMLFD
+120 
-127 IMTSVDK
+127 
-134 LGFCLVRNIPKKKNG
+134 
-149 LNELMK
+149 
-155 LIGPVKKT
+155 GP
-163 NWGGIADVKNI
+163 
-174 NKAYDLTMTTRGLE
+174 
-188 NHTDNPY
+188 
-195 RSEDFKNYP
+195 SEDFKNYP

-322 LEINEIEIA
+322 LGINEIKIA
-331 NKINKICKYLIPKV
+331 NKINKICTYLIPKV

-381 KRRSLKSKSRIF
+381 KRKSLKSKSRIF
-393 IAANV
+393 IAAKV
-398 GSTRL
+398 GNTRL

>member
-1 MNYTLNIK
+1 MKIIK
-9 KNNKNSLCIL
+9 SIKYLKRIVKESKR
-19 LNGKKYEVN
+19 NGSSINFIPTMGALHLGHIKLIQKAKKR
-28 SQWLYEHSDNA
+28 NA
-39 EIRDPY
+39 VRIVS
-45 TKQLLIE
+45 IF
-52 AAEINPSLKIID
+52 INPS
-64 AQIEKEILAITFSDN
+64 QF
-79 SQHNY
+79 
-84 KINYIYS
+84 
-91 QLKKAP
+91 
-97 VSDNKYLWNK
+97 
-107 KNLKVPKF
+107 
-115 NFKNI
+115 
-120 NNKMLFD
+120 
-127 IMTSVDK
+127 
-134 LGFCLVRNIPKKKNG
+134 
-149 LNELMK
+149 
-155 LIGPVKKT
+155 GP
-163 NWGGIADVKNI
+163 
-174 NKAYDLTMTTRGLE
+174 
-188 NHTDNPY
+188 
-195 RSEDFKNYP
+195 SEDFKNYP

-236 YKCPNFKIENILCGK
+236 YKCPNFEIENILCGK

-291 LRDEL
+291 MRDEL
-296 NFGTKIIPIKTV
+296 KFGTKIIPIKTV

>member
-1 MNYTLNIK
+1 MKIIK
-9 KNNKNSLCIL
+9 SIKYLKRIVKKSKR
-19 LNGKKYEVN
+19 NGSSINFIPTMGALHLGHIKLIQKAKKR
-28 SQWLYEHSDNA
+28 NA
-39 EIRDPY
+39 VRIVS
-45 TKQLLIE
+45 IF
-52 AAEINPSLKIID
+52 INPS
-64 AQIEKEILAITFSDN
+64 QF
-79 SQHNY
+79 
-84 KINYIYS
+84 
-91 QLKKAP
+91 
-97 VSDNKYLWNK
+97 
-107 KNLKVPKF
+107 
-115 NFKNI
+115 
-120 NNKMLFD
+120 
-127 IMTSVDK
+127 
-134 LGFCLVRNIPKKKNG
+134 
-149 LNELMK
+149 
-155 LIGPVKKT
+155 GP
-163 NWGGIADVKNI
+163 
-174 NKAYDLTMTTRGLE
+174 
-188 NHTDNPY
+188 
-195 RSEDFKNYP
+195 SEDFKNYP

-291 LRDEL
+291 MRDEL
-296 NFGTKIIPIKTV
+296 KFGTKIIPIKTV
-308 RNKNGLPLSSRNKY
+308 RNKDGLPLSSRNKY

-381 KRRSLKSKSRIF
+381 KRKSLKSKSRIF

>member
-1 MNYTLNIK
+1 MKIIK
-9 KNNKNSLCIL
+9 SIKYLKRIVKESKR
-19 LNGKKYEVN
+19 NGSSINFIPTMGALHLGHIKLIQKAKKR
-28 SQWLYEHSDNA
+28 NA
-39 EIRDPY
+39 VRIVS
-45 TKQLLIE
+45 IF
-52 AAEINPSLKIID
+52 INPS
-64 AQIEKEILAITFSDN
+64 QF
-79 SQHNY
+79 
-84 KINYIYS
+84 
-91 QLKKAP
+91 
-97 VSDNKYLWNK
+97 
-107 KNLKVPKF
+107 
-115 NFKNI
+115 
-120 NNKMLFD
+120 
-127 IMTSVDK
+127 
-134 LGFCLVRNIPKKKNG
+134 
-149 LNELMK
+149 
-155 LIGPVKKT
+155 GP
-163 NWGGIADVKNI
+163 
-174 NKAYDLTMTTRGLE
+174 
-188 NHTDNPY
+188 
-195 RSEDFKNYP
+195 SEDFKNYP

-251 SRPNYF
+251 SRPKYF

-291 LRDEL
+291 MRDEL

-381 KRRSLKSKSRIF
+381 KRKSLKSKSRIF

>member
-1 MNYTLNIK
+1 MKIIK
-9 KNNKNSLCIL
+9 SIKYMKRIVKESKR
-19 LNGKKYEVN
+19 NGSSINFIPTMGALHLGHIKLIQKAKKR
-28 SQWLYEHSDNA
+28 NA
-39 EIRDPY
+39 VRIVS
-45 TKQLLIE
+45 IF
-52 AAEINPSLKIID
+52 INPS
-64 AQIEKEILAITFSDN
+64 QF
-79 SQHNY
+79 
-84 KINYIYS
+84 
-91 QLKKAP
+91 
-97 VSDNKYLWNK
+97 
-107 KNLKVPKF
+107 
-115 NFKNI
+115 
-120 NNKMLFD
+120 
-127 IMTSVDK
+127 
-134 LGFCLVRNIPKKKNG
+134 
-149 LNELMK
+149 
-155 LIGPVKKT
+155 GP
-163 NWGGIADVKNI
+163 
-174 NKAYDLTMTTRGLE
+174 
-188 NHTDNPY
+188 
-195 RSEDFKNYP
+195 SEDFKNYP

-381 KRRSLKSKSRIF
+381 KRKSLKSKSRIF